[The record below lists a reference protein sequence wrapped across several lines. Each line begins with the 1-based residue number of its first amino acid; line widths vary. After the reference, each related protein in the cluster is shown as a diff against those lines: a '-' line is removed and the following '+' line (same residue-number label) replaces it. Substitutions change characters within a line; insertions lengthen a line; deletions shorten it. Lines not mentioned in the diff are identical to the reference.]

1 MIACNCEI
9 SPNVLLYVHHRF
21 VKSEGGAGKLLVL
34 WLNVWYS
41 DIQQMFSKHIFLN
54 AVILKLYLL
63 CLLVS

>member
-21 VKSEGGAGKLLVL
+21 VKREGGAGKLLVL

-41 DIQQMFSKHIFLN
+41 DIHTDVQ
-54 AVILKLYLL
+54 
-63 CLLVS
+63 